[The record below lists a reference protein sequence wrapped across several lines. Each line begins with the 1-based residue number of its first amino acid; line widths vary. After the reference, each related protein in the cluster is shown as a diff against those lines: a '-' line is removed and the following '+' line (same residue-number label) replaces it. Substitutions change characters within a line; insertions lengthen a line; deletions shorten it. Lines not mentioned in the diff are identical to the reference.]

1 MGEVLTPG
9 QLKRL
14 TEHKYSVEG
23 SSLIEP
29 YLQVF
34 WKWVLEFIPLSWA
47 PISITLAGL
56 IINIVSTLFLMMYSP
71 DAKSEVNMMVI
82 D

>member
-47 PISITLAGL
+47 PNSITLAGL